1 MKMANKIRLIA
12 ELSSAREFE
21 GGSERRNVSVHTV
34 HADSSTETT
43 YKLPAELGLCK
54 KSIKQAMI
62 LSAGLG
68 SRMGI
73 HTKEVSKSML
83 LVDGISL
90 IERHLLYL
98 AKNDIKKVVI
108 NTFYKAQI
116 LENFILNLPVAKEL
130 DIHFSR
136 EEELLGTG
144 GGIKNAL
151 PILGKEPFFLINN
164 DAMFLDQGE
173 VSAFRQLE
181 LKWQPDKMNILI
193 LLADKNKAFGF
204 RDKGD
209 FNMDQA
215 GRIALDKEHGAFIHA
230 GMRIMDYRA
239 FENFDEKIFQL
250 IPVYIK
256 FMNEKR
262 LYGTLYKGR
271 WMHIGDNQ
279 AYEQYHEVS

>member
-1 MKMANKIRLIA
+1 MKMTNTIQ
-12 ELSSAREFE
+12 
-21 GGSERRNVSVHTV
+21 
-34 HADSSTETT
+34 
-43 YKLPAELGLCK
+43 
-54 KSIKQAMI
+54 QAMI

-73 HTKEVSKSML
+73 HTKEISKSML

-98 AKNDIKKVVI
+98 AKNGIKKVVV

-116 LENFILNLPVAKEL
+116 LEDFILNLPVASEL

-136 EEELLGTG
+136 EDELLGTG
-144 GGIKNAL
+144 GGVKNAL
-151 PILGKEPFFLINN
+151 FILGKEPFFLINN
-164 DAMFLDQGE
+164 DAMFIDQE
-173 VSAFRQLE
+173 CDSAFKELE
-181 LKWQPDKMNILI
+181 LQWQPDKMNILI
-193 LLADKNKAFGF
+193 LLANKNKAFGF

-209 FNMDQA
+209 FNIDQE
-215 GRIALDKEHGAFIHA
+215 GRITLDKEHGAFIHA

-239 FENFDEKIFQL
+239 FEGFNEKIFQL
-250 IPVYIK
+250 LPVYIK

-262 LYGTLYKGR
+262 LFGALYKGR

-279 AYEQYHEVS
+279 AYEQYHEVY